1 MLVLT
6 LITLYVSYKFQNS
19 RYGLYLR
26 AIREDEDAA
35 QSLGIE
41 SHKVKLIA
49 LMVSAMMVSAV
60 GTIAAFNTSYIDP
73 ESVSSL
79 EFSIRLG
86 VISIIGGAGTL
97 WGPVLGAA
105 LVIPLTEITNAVF
118 GGTRSGA
125 STAIYGLVLMLFVLF
140 QPNGLIALVTRK
152 KKKSTPSSY
161 WKEGGY

>member
-1 MLVLT
+1 M
-6 LITLYVSYKFQNS
+6 YVSYKFQNS

-105 LVIPLTEITNAVF
+105 LVIPLTEITNAGLVHKKW
-118 GGTRSGA
+118 S
-125 STAIYGLVLMLFVLF
+125 SHKYGLVLMLFIL
-140 QPNGLIALVTRK
+140 
-152 KKKSTPSSY
+152 STKWTDSACY
-161 WKEGGY
+161 